1 LPTKVQYSI
10 ISYLVEKD
18 TAITKHVPTSR
29 TVGCINNYVISAVDR
44 LVSKTSLHSSNQE
57 REN

>member
-1 LPTKVQYSI
+1 LLLPTKVQYSI

-29 TVGCINNYVISAVDR
+29 TVGCINNYVISAIDR
-44 LVSKTSLHSSNQE
+44 LVSKTSLHTQ
-57 REN
+57 